1 MHWLHFETKKDIQKF
16 ACVNTAQTTNTEIKM
31 KNFVLSFFAATM
43 VSSFAFADVITC
55 SFTEPWVT
63 TTYSMAQQSLTI
75 SAFDGN
81 NETIQ
86 IVKNVSFQIKGP
98 RKFELVK
105 DGKVLQKIT
114 LDNKGND
121 GMSDILYPYSV
132 EAFNMKK
139 YANSGFGGC
148 SSNYLKS
155 KEEGDGGY

>member
-1 MHWLHFETKKDIQKF
+1 MHWLHFVTKIYFQESL
-16 ACVNTAQTTNTEIKM
+16 CGNTTQTTNPEIKM

-55 SFTEPWVT
+55 SFTEPFIT
-63 TTYSMAQQSLTI
+63 TTYSMAQQKLT
-75 SAFDGN
+75 SYNGM
-81 NETIQ
+81 EQTTTV
-86 IVKNVSFQIKGP
+86 VKNVSFQIKGP
-98 RKFELVK
+98 RNFELVK

-114 LDNKGND
+114 LNNKGTD

-132 EAFNMKK
+132 ESFDMKE

-155 KEEGDGGY
+155 KKEGDGGY